1 LSELLEIFRKNGVY
15 EDVSEMYRLGETFDL
30 YRKPSD
36 EPMTKDEIVYL
47 DHSVTGDQN
56 NEDVYPEFVAKNGLE
71 CCCSGEILIDVVLS
85 VFEQTKTPSIDN
97 FVDALKYYNEHDD
110 FLEIKT

>member
-1 LSELLEIFRKNGVY
+1 V
-15 EDVSEMYRLGETFDL
+15 DD
-30 YRKPSD
+30 
-36 EPMTKDEIVYL
+36 
-47 DHSVTGDQN
+47 SVTGNDD

-71 CCCSGEILIDVVLS
+71 FCCSGEILIDVVVS

-97 FVDALKYYNEHDD
+97 FVDALNYYNEHDN